1 MKTTAQQLKQKVA
14 IYIRV
19 STQMQIDKDSL
30 SVQRKELIAYADYVL
45 GITDYEVF
53 EDPGFSGK
61 NTDRPQY
68 QAMMARLRTGE
79 FSHLLVWK
87 IDRISRNLLDFSGMY
102 AELKRIGVAFVS
114 KNEQFD
120 TSSAIGEAMLKI
132 ILVFAELERNMTS
145 ERVGAVMKSR
155 AKEGKWN
162 GGHIPYGYNWNK
174 ETKTVTVNE
183 DEAKTVRLLF
193 KLFDEKQ
200 NLKAVANA
208 INDKGCRTRNGNK
221 WGPVTVRNILTSP
234 WYTGTYIYNKCANA
248 RHSDVKNPEE
258 WVYHAN
264 NHQALISQEAFERH
278 VYTLSQNRR
287 GGHKVGD
294 TYDTRF
300 THIFAGLIICGNCGA
315 NVTANR
321 GKPLVS
327 GWTPT
332 TYGCATRRKHGL
344 KCPNSFKTEVYFS
357 SFMLPLVSAILKA
370 KQIVGHS
377 TTSEKL
383 EKIILKEM
391 EYPVKRILGLDRI
404 LDLLKSEEK
413 PIHYF
418 FPLPSE
424 LKDERETFENLQN
437 QKRKTE
443 IQIQRL
449 QSLYLHGDSVMSEED
464 YIAERSQLLKDMAI
478 IDTGLSKLSSV
489 EEMTNE
495 EFVLRASSFLMIDK
509 LVNYKRGTAK
519 KLISTI
525 DPRVPQHFFRTILTR
540 IVLTSGN
547 ITEVIFKNKVSIKF
561 EY

>member
-1 MKTTAQQLKQKVA
+1 MKQKVA

-30 SVQRKELIAYADYVL
+30 SVQRRELIAYADYVL

-162 GGHIPYGYNWNK
+162 GGHIPYGYDWNK
-174 ETKTVTVNE
+174 ETKAVTVNE
-183 DEAKTVRLLF
+183 KEAKVVRVLF
-193 KLFDEKQ
+193 DLFDEKQ
-200 NLKAVANA
+200 NLKAVSNVL
-208 INDKGCRTRNGNK
+208 NDRGYKTRNGNK
-221 WGPVTVRNILTSP
+221 WSPVTVRNILTSP

-248 RHSDVKNPEE
+248 RHSDMKNPDE

-264 NHQALISQEAFERH
+264 NHQPLIGQKEYERH
-278 VYTLSQNRR
+278 VYILSQNRR
-287 GGHKVGD
+287 GGHKIGD

-300 THIFAGLIICGNCGA
+300 THIFAGLVVCGNCGA
-315 NVTANR
+315 NVTASR
-321 GKPLVS
+321 GKPLAS
-327 GWTPT
+327 GWIPT
-332 TYGCATRRKHGL
+332 TYGCATRRKHGD
-344 KCPNSFKTEVYFS
+344 KCPNSYRSEVYFS
-357 SFMLPLVSAILKA
+357 SFMLPLISALLKA
-370 KQIVGHS
+370 KQIVGPS
-377 TTSEKL
+377 TAPERL
-383 EKIILKEM
+383 EKMILKMM
-391 EYPVKRILGLDRI
+391 EHPVKRVLGLERL
-404 LDLLKSEEK
+404 LDLMKTNEQ
-413 PIHYF
+413 PIYYF
-418 FPLPSE
+418 FTLPSE
-424 LKDERETFENLQN
+424 LKSERESFESLQDR
-437 QKRKTE
+437 KRKTE
-443 IQIQRL
+443 MQMQRL
-449 QSLYLHGDSVMSEED
+449 QSLYLHGENVMSEED
-464 YIAERSQLLKDMAI
+464 YIAERSQLLKDMAV
-478 IDTGLSKLSSV
+478 IDAGLSKLSSV
-489 EEMTNE
+489 GEMTSE
-495 EFVLRASSFLMIDK
+495 EFVLKASSFVMIDK
-509 LVNYKRGTAK
+509 LVNYKTGTSK

-525 DPRVPQHFFRTILTR
+525 DPRVPQHFFRSIITR